1 MDPRLR
7 KDSLE
12 LLTKESERYRL
23 ERLGLFQDIREEA
36 ELLASRFPPK
46 ADETFAQWKSRCL
59 REYYRYKGFSAF
71 CRNNINTPGFEML
84 VRTLINTHLQ
94 NVFNSSPRTETDRFL
109 DFRSCTLFI
118 SRRCRLSA
126 TPRNWTG
133 SAAT

>member
-59 REYYRYKGFSAF
+59 REYYRHKGFSTF
-71 CRNNINTPGFEML
+71 CRDNIYNPMFE
-84 VRTLINTHLQ
+84 TLHLQ
-94 NVFNSSPRTETDRFL
+94 SHVRDSCQFSDKRTY
-109 DFRSCTLFI
+109 SKSIQLF
-118 SRRCRLSA
+118 SKD
-126 TPRNWTG
+126 
-133 SAAT
+133 